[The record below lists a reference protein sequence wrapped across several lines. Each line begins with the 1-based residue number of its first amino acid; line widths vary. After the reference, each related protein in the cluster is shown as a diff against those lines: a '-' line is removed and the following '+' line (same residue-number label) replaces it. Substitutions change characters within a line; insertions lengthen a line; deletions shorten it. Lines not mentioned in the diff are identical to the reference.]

1 MSQAIN
7 SLKSICVIRLSSIGD
22 ITHMI
27 PVIKTLQTHSPMTNI
42 TWIIGKTEYHLV
54 KNIKNIEFIVINKRS
69 FIETI
74 MILLKLRKK
83 SFDVLLHMQ
92 VSLRSNLMTLFI
104 RAKRKIG
111 FDKDKSKNFHN
122 LFINESIDSSGK
134 KHVLETFFYF
144 LSKIGLKEKEYSKD
158 INIED
163 PKISIFSSKE
173 KYMVFNPFTSSRK
186 FNYREWD
193 IDNYKVIVK
202 YINEKYS
209 IDSIII
215 GGKSDYEIRKSAEF
229 NNINN
234 VTNMVGSTS
243 LEQAYNIIKN
253 SELYIGSDSGT
264 MHMASLLAKPVIGLF
279 ATSNPFRTGP
289 YRNMKYIINKYPEA
303 LIKFNKETEDSVK
316 WGKRVRNKK
325 AMSLIRIEDVTKNI
339 DAILKF

>member
-1 MSQAIN
+1 MSQVAN
-7 SLKSICVIRLSSIGD
+7 QLNSICIIRLSSIGD

-27 PVIKTLQTHSPMTNI
+27 PIIQTLKYYLPHANL
-42 TWIIGKTEYHLV
+42 TWIIGKTEYSLV
-54 KNIKNIEFIVINKRS
+54 KNIKGVDFIVIDKNNFRLSLK
-69 FIETI
+69 
-74 MILLKLRKK
+74 KLRLINKDK
-83 SFDVLLHMQ
+83 VYDVLLHMQ
-92 VSLRSNLMTLFI
+92 VSLRSNIISLYVNSI
-104 RAKRKIG
+104 RKIG
-111 FDKDKSKNFHN
+111 FDSPNSKNFHS
-122 LFINESIDSSGK
+122 LFINERIRPK
-134 KHVLETFFYF
+134 PRIHVLDTFFYF
-144 LSKIGLKEKEYSKD
+144 LKEIGIDNKYLDYE
-158 INIED
+158 INISEAK
-163 PKISIFSSKE
+163 KIINK
-173 KYMVFNPFTSSRK
+173 KYIVFNPFTSSRR

-264 MHMASLLAKPVIGLF
+264 MHMASLLAKPIIGLF

-339 DAILKF
+339 DAILKL